1 MDWWVL
7 REIMGWVIE
16 GPAKVPNPTF
26 GICLCFLLR
35 RIIFSLY
42 VSKFILILFIRA
54 TVDIFLVPWIQ

>member
-1 MDWWVL
+1 
-7 REIMGWVIE
+7 MGWVIE
-16 GPAKVPNPTF
+16 GPAKVPNPAF

-54 TVDIFLVPWIQ
+54 TVDIFLVPLIQ